1 MKNKWIFYS
10 LAFLLSCTLIVNCK
24 NEKLNDNQIVL
35 LSAIQRLSDSLLPTY
50 LNTPQVETT
59 SITLTIAVESSSRLQ
74 LMWTALPSA
83 VNYKVYRSS
92 TSSFTPSAN
101 NEVISTATGVTL
113 ISPRGNLITPLNSS
127 TTSAKNSS
135 GLTSGI
141 RYYYRIAGVLANGTE
156 IYSNEVSAIPASGLS
171 VRTHAGG
178 AGGQGNTNGDGY
190 DAKFNFPQGL
200 SVDANGFIYL
210 ADSANHLIRRIS
222 PRIGDVVNAGGS
234 AYAIEGQATTF
245 AGLGTWGNANSP
257 LPLNASF
264 FDPWSTCVDSTTGNI
279 YVADSTNHSIRQITP
294 AGIVTTLAGANTA
307 ASGSGSTNAVG
318 TSARFHYPQAI
329 ACDGTNVFVADTYN
343 NLIRQIVIATGT
355 VTTLAGT
362 SGQVGQGSADGVGTA
377 AMFYLPRGISVD
389 STGTNL
395 YVSDSGNHTI
405 RRIVILTGT
414 VTTLAGTAGVQGKA
428 DGTGSAANFSFP
440 RGIAVSAAGNVYV
453 ADSSN
458 HLIRRINSTTG
469 VVDTVAGSGTQ
480 GSQDGVGIYASFWF
494 PQGIAYTA
502 STAGGCPCL
511 YVSDTENHKIR
522 RITGTL

>member
-294 AGIVTTLAGANTA
+294 AGIVTTLAGLVLQMQWVQVP
-307 ASGSGSTNAVG
+307 G
-318 TSARFHYPQAI
+318 FI
-329 ACDGTNVFVADTYN
+329 
-343 NLIRQIVIATGT
+343 IRKRLRVT
-355 VTTLAGT
+355 V
-362 SGQVGQGSADGVGTA
+362 Q
-377 AMFYLPRGISVD
+377 MFL
-389 STGTNL
+389 
-395 YVSDSGNHTI
+395 
-405 RRIVILTGT
+405 
-414 VTTLAGTAGVQGKA
+414 
-428 DGTGSAANFSFP
+428 
-440 RGIAVSAAGNVYV
+440 
-453 ADSSN
+453 
-458 HLIRRINSTTG
+458 
-469 VVDTVAGSGTQ
+469 
-480 GSQDGVGIYASFWF
+480 
-494 PQGIAYTA
+494 
-502 STAGGCPCL
+502 
-511 YVSDTENHKIR
+511 
-522 RITGTL
+522 